1 MESCLARLEVPSR
14 TVQRAKLWEMWEQ
27 AECSLLLIRGNFM
40 KEEAEFQTGQV
51 MAHWD
56 LVGGYIKICASLEP

>member
-1 MESCLARLEVPSR
+1 
-14 TVQRAKLWEMWEQ
+14 
-27 AECSLLLIRGNFM
+27 M

-56 LVGGYIKICASLEP
+56 FVGGYIKICASLEP

>member
-1 MESCLARLEVPSR
+1 
-14 TVQRAKLWEMWEQ
+14 
-27 AECSLLLIRGNFM
+27 M